1 MAATFVTTNAIRKNA
16 AGSYTAT
23 TLDMQVTVTRSGTVL
38 ARERYRVTRSGD
50 TWSTSVTTLTTNA
63 VNAGQLSASAVV
75 SSNSITV
82 TATWNQDGS
91 QASGTF
97 FIVTDGTDGQD
108 GQDGQ
113 DGADGEDGTPGTPGT
128 PGTAGYSIGASRSFV
143 VFTEQGGTL
152 SPSGNQTSVVT
163 VTGGGQPSTSVTLTG
178 TPNATSNTVSV
189 SRSTNS
195 AFTVSGISSS
205 TPPVTANVS
214 HTASGLSTNVTFSYI
229 DFGGSSSPGG
239 SPGGGQGQK
248 P

>member
-50 TWSTSVTTLTTNA
+50 TWSSSVTTLSTSA
-63 VNAGQLSASAVV
+63 VNPAQLSASAVV

-108 GQDGQ
+108 GQDG
-113 DGADGEDGTPGTPGT
+113 ADGQDGTPGTPGT
-128 PGTAGYSIGASRSFV
+128 PGTAGYSIAASKSFV
-143 VFTEQGGTL
+143 IFTEQGGSVT
-152 SPSGNQTSVVT
+152 PSGNQTSVVT
-163 VTGGGQPSTSVTLTG
+163 VNGGGQPSTSVTLTG

-189 SRSTNS
+189 SRSVNS

-205 TPPVTANVS
+205 SPPVTANVS
-214 HTASGLSTNVTFSYI
+214 HTASGLSTNVTFSYV

-239 SPGGGQGQK
+239 GGGQGQK